1 VTTTDDKGGAPYG
14 RLLDSVRR
22 LQVGIAVAN
31 GMPAEVLDSLT
42 ADLDAAVEQL
52 EKYAGPENEQ
62 WSGQRRDLPAKGNV
76 LLPPYTVDFESE
88 SESYGRVTFTRY
100 YLGGG
105 SAAHGGT
112 QPLLFDDLLGGLV
125 TRARAGAGVRTAYLK
140 VDYRKI
146 TPLDVELRFEV
157 KVDRIEGRKTFAT
170 GKLLDDEGNVLCDAE
185 GLFLVLLPGQP

>member
-1 VTTTDDKGGAPYG
+1 
-14 RLLDSVRR
+14 
-22 LQVGIAVAN
+22 
-31 GMPAEVLDSLT
+31 MPAEVLDSLT
-42 ADLDAAVEQL
+42 ADLDAAVALL

-62 WSGQRRDLPAKGNV
+62 WSGRRRDLPAKGNA

-112 QPLLFDDLLGGLV
+112 QPLLFDDLLGTLV
-125 TRARAGAGVRTAYLK
+125 NRARADAGVRTAYLK

-170 GKLLDDEGNVLCDAE
+170 GQLLDDEGNVLCDAE
-185 GLFLVLLPGQP
+185 GLFLVLLPGQL